1 MSERWSPPS
10 PDGLRIEDLEGKE
23 TLQPKP
29 VRVIDDNPAMQGAL
43 GRIMGTYGMTDA
55 TLVFA
60 HLIPKDRPDAKR
72 VDNHGIDVAIK
83 ELKANPDKPLIVYG
97 IDPISWHNT
106 DYKLHYLLGHS
117 NCRYI
122 QVPSANS
129 NKEMAQ
135 MV

>member
-60 HLIPKDRPDAKR
+60 HLIPKDKYKGTIDELRGRPSPRAFLIGKDGMIFR
-72 VDNHGIDVAIK
+72 TS
-83 ELKANPDKPLIVYG
+83 DKGFLWENIP
-97 IDPISWHNT
+97 
-106 DYKLHYLLGHS
+106 YK
-117 NCRYI
+117 
-122 QVPSANS
+122 
-129 NKEMAQ
+129 
-135 MV
+135 